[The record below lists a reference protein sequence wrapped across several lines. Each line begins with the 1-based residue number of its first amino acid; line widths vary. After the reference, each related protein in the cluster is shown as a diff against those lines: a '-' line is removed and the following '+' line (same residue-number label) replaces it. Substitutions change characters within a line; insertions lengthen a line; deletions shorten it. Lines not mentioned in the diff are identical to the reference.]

1 VETVRDSVTN
11 ISSAVEEQSAVT
23 EGVSENMRMMAGAV
37 DGLARNLDN
46 IKSTTGMVAD
56 SVSRTRMAAEV
67 LAR

>member
-1 VETVRDSVTN
+1 
-11 ISSAVEEQSAVT
+11 
-23 EGVSENMRMMAGAV
+23 MAGAV

-56 SVSRTRMAAEV
+56 SVSRTRKAAEV